1 MSSEEGKEAWKLED
15 TRLQVLDP
23 GTRGFEMTSKEAAV
37 RGHQSQPATIL
48 YDSLALR
55 YNQCEPGQIMLCS
68 LPNRPTTS
76 NMRRNLQAR
85 GLTEDDYRLFR
96 PMLDTKGGRYP
107 KGKQPLAIQRLTAR
121 NMKTI
126 QPYAAEAAQVA
137 REAEERAAQDGIL
150 PIANPSKP
158 GPASHFPAGI
168 EVVVNT

>member
-1 MSSEEGKEAWKLED
+1 
-15 TRLQVLDP
+15 
-23 GTRGFEMTSKEAAV
+23 
-37 RGHQSQPATIL
+37 
-48 YDSLALR
+48 
-55 YNQCEPGQIMLCS
+55 
-68 LPNRPTTS
+68 
-76 NMRRNLQAR
+76 MRRNLQAR